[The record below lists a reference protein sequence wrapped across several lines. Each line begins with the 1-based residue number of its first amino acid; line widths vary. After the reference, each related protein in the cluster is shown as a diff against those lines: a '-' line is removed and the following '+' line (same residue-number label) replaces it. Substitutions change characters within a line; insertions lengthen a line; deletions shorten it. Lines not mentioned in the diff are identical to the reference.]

1 MLKQIKWTDVL
12 MSVAYVAAGVLLIIF
27 PNESGDILSY
37 IVGGTSIVVG
47 IVALTAYFLAD
58 VKDTLY
64 NNKFVVGLMAII
76 FGVAIVVK
84 KELIL
89 DLIPFVLGLLI
100 VTSGLTKLHRAVIAT
115 RIKYDASLTY
125 ALLGVV
131 SIILGIVVMFFLS
144 GKSAQ
149 SIIFT
154 VIGCGMVYSGL
165 SDLFIQF
172 FLANKFNA
180 FIQTFKNDNNVVDV
194 PVVEQPTA
202 PVEPTTV
209 EQPTTPVEPTAPVE
223 EPSTTE
229 PTEETKEQPEEPTE
243 TSNEQ

>member
-1 MLKQIKWTDVL
+1 MERKKGELFMMKQIKWTNVL
-12 MSVAYVAAGVLLIIF
+12 MSLAYAVAGVLLVIF
-27 PNESGDILSY
+27 PNESGNVISY
-37 IVGGTSIVVG
+37 IVGGAAIVCG

-58 VKDTLY
+58 LKDTLY
-64 NNKFVVGLMAII
+64 NNYFVIGLLSII
-76 FGVAIVVK
+76 FGLAIVVK

-100 VTSGLTKLHRAVIAT
+100 VTSGLTKLHRAVIAS
-115 RIKYDASLTY
+115 RIKYDAYLTY

-131 SIILGIVVMFFLS
+131 SIILGIVVMFFMS

-154 VIGCGMVYSGL
+154 VIGCGMIYSGL

-180 FIQTFKNDNNVVDV
+180 FIKAFKGETDNVVDV
-194 PVVEQPTA
+194 DAIEQ
-202 PVEPTTV
+202 TTV
-209 EQPTTPVEPTAPVE
+209 
-223 EPSTTE
+223 S
-229 PTEETKEQPEEPTE
+229 EQPEETEQQEESSEPTDP
-243 TSNEQ
+243 TNEQ